1 MQQRRCALKCVGTIR
16 KCQSVSSGIGT
27 FVALGKK
34 SLLDLPFVD
43 RCQILG
49 ILLLLLLLLSIYF
62 IGSCARL
69 LLCCHSFCVC
79 LFPCRCP
86 PSPLLPPLL
95 PKVHSCFPWLK
106 VHLVIV
112 MSVSL
117 LSQVRYVILSLLYL

>member
-1 MQQRRCALKCVGTIR
+1 VQQRRCALKCVGTIR
-16 KCQSVSSGIGT
+16 KCHSVSSGIGT
-27 FVALGKK
+27 FVALGKN

-49 ILLLLLLLLSIYF
+49 ILLLLLLLLLLF
-62 IGSCARL
+62 ICFIASCARL

-79 LFPCRCP
+79 LFPCLCP

-95 PKVHSCFPWLK
+95 LKVHSCFPWPK

-117 LSQVRYVILSLLYL
+117 LSQVR

>member
-1 MQQRRCALKCVGTIR
+1 MELARL
-16 KCQSVSSGIGT
+16 
-27 FVALGKK
+27 LPLEKK
-34 SLLDLPFVD
+34 SLLDLPCVG

-49 ILLLLLLLLSIYF
+49 ILLLLLILFIYF

-79 LFPCRCP
+79 LFPCLCP
-86 PSPLLPPLL
+86 PSLPLLAPLL
-95 PKVHSCFPWLK
+95 PKVHSCFPWPK

-117 LSQVRYVILSLLYL
+117 LSQVR